1 MFEIRPFFD
10 LLEHSFQLS
19 VFSLQLSERS
29 ACEAFARPGRG
40 LTTGNSELSTFYHFI
55 IRKGWEIMH
64 IDLQAAIALRAWLRQ
79 SGQTVVFTN
88 GHFDLLHVGHLD
100 YLEKARALGDALLVG
115 VNGDASSQRLKGA
128 GRPIVPAME
137 RARLLAALK
146 PVTAVVIFEAD
157 TAIALIETLHPDIY
171 VKGGDYA
178 HKPLPERATVE
189 AYGGR
194 IELIDFLPD
203 HSTSALIE
211 RIKRLPDS

>member
-1 MFEIRPFFD
+1 M
-10 LLEHSFQLS
+10 
-19 VFSLQLSERS
+19 
-29 ACEAFARPGRG
+29 
-40 LTTGNSELSTFYHFI
+40 N
-55 IRKGWEIMH
+55 
-64 IDLQAAIALRAWLRQ
+64 IDLQMAVALRDQLKQA
-79 SGQTVVFTN
+79 GQTVVFTN

-115 VNGDASSQRLKGA
+115 VNGDASSERLKGM
-128 GRPIVPAME
+128 GRPIVSAVE

-146 PVTAVVIFEAD
+146 PVTAVLVFEAD
-157 TAIALIETLHPDIY
+157 TAIAVIEALQPDIY

-194 IELIDFLPD
+194 VVLIDTLPG

-211 RIKRLPDS
+211 RIKRLP